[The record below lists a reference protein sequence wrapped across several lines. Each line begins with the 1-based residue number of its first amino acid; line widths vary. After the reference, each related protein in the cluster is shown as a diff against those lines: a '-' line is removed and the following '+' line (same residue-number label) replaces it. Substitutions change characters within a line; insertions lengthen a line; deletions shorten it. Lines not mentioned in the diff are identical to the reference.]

1 MIRKGPVPFLSQT
14 LVLTCSS
21 FPPSLLSQDL
31 TAFEQALLENPL
43 SLFVKYT
50 FLYLFAGKMDG
61 SHVVPFSPLFT
72 DTKERVQCAVSTLC
86 MIVAGALIYIGLEG
100 GKEGGLARI
109 GSIYMM
115 PLLVFNAWITMVT
128 YLQHHDEDT
137 KVYAEGEW
145 NYIKG
150 ALETIDR
157 EYGMGIDGK
166 EEGREEG
173 GEKGMN
179 VHFHPFLFFPCLV
192 FDFMSR

>member
-1 MIRKGPVPFLSQT
+1 MIRKGPVPSLSQT

-86 MIVAGALIYIGLEG
+86 MIVAGALVYIGLEG

-166 EEGREEG
+166 EGGREAG
-173 GEKGMN
+173 
-179 VHFHPFLFFPCLV
+179 
-192 FDFMSR
+192 RQA